1 MFERGEGGGVELRLS
16 REERSLLAGV
26 VAELRAL
33 LEGAPGDPSL
43 RRLFPPAYDEAED
56 ESAYRELM
64 GGELLEGRLAALELV
79 AQTLERERLSA
90 DEAASWLRA
99 LNDLRLVLGT
109 RLDVREDTF
118 ADELRR
124 DDPRAPA
131 LAIYAYL
138 SWMQEQ
144 LISALSTD

>member
-56 ESAYRELM
+56 ESAYRDLM

-90 DEAASWLRA
+90 DEADAWLRA

-118 ADELRR
+118 AEQLRQ

-131 LAIYAYL
+131 LAVYAYL

-144 LISALSTD
+144 LIEALSS